1 MTKLQRTHDLL
12 YLSENRYK
20 DPKQLHEQIV
30 SMIKSTGQEKVGPWK
45 VDKIL
50 DAGCA
55 AGEFAYLLRKEF
67 VDAKIEGFDLLRP
80 LVDKAR
86 QNVAGV
92 KFSEADILD
101 PKATCD
107 NYFNVITCTGVISI
121 FDEFEKPV
129 DNLINWSA
137 PGGFI
142 YLHSLFSDFPFDVRI
157 QYNHSKDY
165 GSGILETGW
174 NIFSKESVSVYL
186 NRLLDEKII
195 ESYAFHDFKIL
206 RELEKQEDLVRSWT
220 IRDEHGDLRI
230 TNGLNILQPHKI
242 LVIKKA
248 VG

>member
-12 YLSENRYK
+12 YLSENRYQ
-20 DPKQLHEQIV
+20 DPKQLHKEIV
-30 SMIKSTGQEKVGPWK
+30 TLIKSINQGIDAWK

-50 DAGCA
+50 DVGCA

-67 VDAKIEGFDLLRP
+67 GEAEIEGFDLLQP

-86 QNVAGV
+86 KNVVGV
-92 KFSEADILD
+92 QFSEADILD
-101 PKATCD
+101 PDAASK
-107 NYFNVITCTGVISI
+107 NFFNVITCTGVISI
-121 FDEFEKPV
+121 FDEFQKPL
-129 DNLINWSA
+129 NNMINWAA

-142 YLHSLFSDFPFDVRI
+142 FLHSLFSDYPIDVRI
-157 QYNHSKDY
+157 QYNHSRDY
-165 GSGILETGW
+165 GSGIMEMGW

-186 NRLLDEKII
+186 NELLQEDLI
-195 ESYAFHDFKIL
+195 ESYKFHDFQIL

-220 IRDEHGDLRI
+220 FRDENGDLKI

-248 VG
+248 QS